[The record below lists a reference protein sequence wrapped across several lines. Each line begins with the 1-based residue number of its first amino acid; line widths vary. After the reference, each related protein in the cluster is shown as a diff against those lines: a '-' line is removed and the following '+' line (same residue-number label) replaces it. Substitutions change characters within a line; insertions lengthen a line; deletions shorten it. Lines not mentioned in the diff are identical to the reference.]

1 MFEISISVCSK
12 IIFRTLVSTVINNV
26 RRNIRYTKMTNQKV
40 AIITGGSSGIGR
52 ATAVALAKEG
62 VNVAIAAR
70 RTKEGEET
78 VQLVKEAGS
87 DGVFVKTDVA
97 NEDDVRA
104 LVEKTVKTYD
114 RLDYAFNNAGIGE
127 TMTPLV
133 EQTSNVFDQIMNVNV
148 KGVWLSMKYEIP
160 QMIRTGGGAIVN
172 MSSGAGV
179 IGFPQMPFYIA
190 SKHAVL
196 GLTKSAALEYAKS
209 GIRINAVAPG
219 GVETDMLKQAAE
231 DNKQFVE
238 TLRSMHP
245 IGRIADPEEI
255 ANAVVWLL
263 SDKASF
269 VLGHTLLVDGGF
281 ISR

>member
-1 MFEISISVCSK
+1 
-12 IIFRTLVSTVINNV
+12 
-26 RRNIRYTKMTNQKV
+26 MTEEQV

-52 ATAVALAKEG
+52 ATAVALAKDG
-62 VNVAIAAR
+62 VKVTVAAR
-70 RTKEGEET
+70 RAIEGEET

-87 DGVFVKTDVA
+87 EGIFVKTDVTK
-97 NEDDVRA
+97 EYDVKS
-104 LVEKTVKTYD
+104 LVEETVKVYG
-114 RLDYAFNNAGIGE
+114 RLDYAFNNAGIE
-127 TMTPLV
+127 ELMTPLV
-133 EQTSNVFDQIMNVNV
+133 DQASDTFDRIMNVNV

-160 QMIRTGGGAIVN
+160 EMIRSGGGGAIVN
-172 MSSGAGV
+172 MSSVAGV
-179 IGFPQMPFYIA
+179 MGFPQMPIYIA

-219 GVETDMLKQAAE
+219 GVKTDMAKRVVGH
-231 DNKQFVE
+231 NHQFLE
-238 TLRSMHP
+238 TLTSMHP

-269 VLGHTLLVDGGF
+269 VLGHTLLIDGGMV
-281 ISR
+281 SR